1 MTVFSQRDTSHICFD
16 YNVGKLIAI
25 DLVKGDSA
33 IAELNETKILLDL
46 YKKQSIEK
54 DTMIEIYKLKEKTYI
69 TYIDNTEKVIDN
81 YKKIN
86 LDLTK
91 SNLNLQNKNKRL
103 KTTVKILGGSSVALL
118 ILVTTQILIKP

>member
-1 MTVFSQRDTSHICFD
+1 LIAFSQRDTSHICFD

-54 DTMIEIYKLKEKTYI
+54 DTMIEIYKSKETNYLTYI
-69 TYIDNTEKVIDN
+69 SNTEKVVDN

-91 SNLNLQNKNKRL
+91 SNTNLQDKNKRL
-103 KTTVKILGGSSVALL
+103 KTTVKILGGSTAALL

>member
-1 MTVFSQRDTSHICFD
+1 MIAFSQRDTSHICFD

-54 DTMIEIYKLKEKTYI
+54 DTMIEIYKSKETNYLTYI
-69 TYIDNTEKVIDN
+69 SNTEKVVDN

-91 SNLNLQNKNKRL
+91 SNTNLQDKNKRL
-103 KTTVKILGGSSVALL
+103 KTTVKILGGSTAALL

>member
-16 YNVGKLIAI
+16 YNVGKLIAV

-54 DTMIEIYKLKEKTYI
+54 DTMIEIYKKKQSNYLLQ
-69 TYIDNTEKVIDN
+69 IDNTEKVIDN

-91 SNLNLQNKNKRL
+91 SNFTLQDKNKRL
-103 KTTVKILGGSSVALL
+103 KTTAQILGGSSVALL
-118 ILVTTQILIKP
+118 ILVTTQIFIKP